1 MARRPRDTTSG
12 IYAVA
17 AEAGVSVMTVSRAMR
32 GVEGV
37 SSVRRDAILQIAR
50 RLNYVPNSAARAL
63 SQTNAD
69 LVGIS
74 VPNLLNDV
82 FADVLQGMRG
92 TIQRA
97 GYSTVIDTTEYDAEV
112 ELRWVSR
119 ILSWRPAAM
128 ILTGIDHHPD
138 LRPMLRDAGIPT
150 LETWDF
156 SSDPID
162 ICVGLDHVA
171 AGADVAR
178 YVQDLGYVRPAF
190 VGARVGTDPR
200 ADARVRGL
208 EQVWGGPIA
217 RAGAAPENAFRM
229 GADGMRTLMADH
241 APDVVF
247 FLNDLMAF
255 GGMTVAAEMGL
266 DVPGD
271 IGIVGFNALGLNTV
285 LPVPLTTVS
294 TPRRQM
300 GVMGARNLLA
310 RMHGVAGARA
320 VALPVKVQ
328 PGGTTRPQGRR
339 LQAGA

>member
-1 MARRPRDTTSG
+1 MVRRPRDVTSG

-37 SSVRRDAILQIAR
+37 SIARREAILQIAR
-50 RLNYVPNSAARAL
+50 RLNYVPNSNARAL
-63 SQTNAD
+63 SKANAD

-92 TIQRA
+92 TIQKA
-97 GYSTVIDTTEYDAEV
+97 GYYTVIDTTEYDAEV

-119 ILSWRPAAM
+119 LLSWRPAAL

-138 LRPMLRDAGIPT
+138 LAPMLRTAGVAT

-156 SSDPID
+156 CPDPID

-171 AGADVAR
+171 AGEDIGRFVEG
-178 YVQDLGYVRPAF
+178 LGYRAPAF
-190 VGARVGTDPR
+190 VGAHPGTDPR

-208 EQVWGGPIA
+208 EKVF
-217 RAGAAPENAFRM
+217 GAPLLRVGADTDNAFLM
-229 GADGMRTLMADH
+229 GAGGARDLLRDH
-241 APDVVF
+241 QPDVVF

-255 GGMTVAAEMGL
+255 GGMTVAQELGL
-266 DVPGD
+266 GVPDD
-271 IGIVGFNALGLNTV
+271 IGVVGFNALGLNSV

-294 TPRRQM
+294 TPRHRM
-300 GVMGARNLLA
+300 GVTGAGNLLA
-310 RMHGVAGARA
+310 RMNGVEVTRA
-320 VALPVKVQ
+320 VALPVRVE
-328 PGGTTRPQGRR
+328 PGGTTRLQGR
-339 LQAGA
+339 G